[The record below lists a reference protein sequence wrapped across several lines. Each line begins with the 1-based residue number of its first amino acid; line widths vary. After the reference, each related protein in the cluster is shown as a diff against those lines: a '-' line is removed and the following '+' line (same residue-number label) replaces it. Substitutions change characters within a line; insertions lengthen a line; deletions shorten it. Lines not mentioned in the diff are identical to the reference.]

1 MLPLRSPAC
10 TYPLA
15 YADQRKQH
23 QLLCSDNQHLLAGT
37 GAVQQDSDVSA
48 SEAPWDALDCNSSP
62 SMHLGL
68 GCSALPDFD
77 YPEDS
82 HAGLGSQAAARPLY
96 DR

>member
-1 MLPLRSPAC
+1 M
-10 TYPLA
+10 
-15 YADQRKQH
+15 
-23 QLLCSDNQHLLAGT
+23 LCSDNQHLLAGT